1 MNISSFCPGTDFLS
15 SPYMLTL
22 IIKKA
27 KSLLGIYHTFAT

>member
-1 MNISSFCPGTDFLS
+1 MNISSFCPETDFLS